1 MCSET
6 ASNKLGGSSES
17 PFSLSVHAALKMVG
31 IDEIWNGLD
40 SCGRGCTSG
49 RSGLRFLPWAALCYT
64 VLAFCYSCVG
74 LCAGHQPYQCDSA

>member
-31 IDEIWNGLD
+31 IDEI
-40 SCGRGCTSG
+40 
-49 RSGLRFLPWAALCYT
+49 
-64 VLAFCYSCVG
+64 
-74 LCAGHQPYQCDSA
+74 